1 METPNHHGL
10 AEGHATGAPMPPSL
24 RSFLHSRFI
33 SANGA
38 AAALYLALSLCILRN
53 PRRAAR
59 LWRRLAG
66 G

>member
-1 METPNHHGL
+1 METPNQRQP
-10 AEGHATGAPMPPSL
+10 AEGHATGAPTTPSM
-24 RSFLHSRFI
+24 RSFLRSRFI

-38 AAALYLALSLCILRN
+38 AAALYLALSLWILRN

-66 G
+66 P

>member
-1 METPNHHGL
+1 MR
-10 AEGHATGAPMPPSL
+10 AFL
-24 RSFLHSRFI
+24 RSRFI

-38 AAALYLALSLCILRN
+38 VAALYVALSLWILRN

-59 LWRRLAG
+59 IWRRLAG